1 VDPLAIGFVALL
13 VGLAAASLAAMSRA
27 RRLDE
32 IRGIAGE
39 HHDEESAASAVRR
52 LRDRAAAAEWE
63 AARHRRDI
71 AALADVVSVGIVR
84 LDDELR
90 VDFAN
95 EAAHLFL
102 DRATGSMLG
111 RSAIEAF
118 VDDRIELIAVEARDR
133 GSSSGEILLREI
145 EGRALA
151 VRARRSPSRGVWV
164 VLDDVSELRRLQ
176 QIRAE
181 FIDNLSHEIRT
192 PLTNLSLL
200 AETLSR
206 EADAVGDALPSRM
219 RERIGKIEVET
230 GHLIQMVN
238 ELLDLT
244 RIESGTSFV
253 PLDEVD
259 VGRIAA
265 AEVER
270 LHLFAERQGVRLT
283 LDLPPG
289 GVPPVRGDDQRLG
302 QVLVNLL
309 HNAVKFSPDG
319 GDVTVRVRTVD
330 SNVVVTVEDEG
341 IGIARAHRKRI
352 FERFY
357 KVDRARSRG
366 GGTGLGLSISR
377 HIVEQHGG
385 RIWVES
391 EEGRGS
397 RFSFELAV
405 AVPRPVTAEEPPG
418 LVTTPP
424 G

>member
-1 VDPLAIGFVALL
+1 VDPLAIGFVVLL

-71 AALADVVSVGIVR
+71 AALADVVSVGVVR

-206 EADAVGDALPSRM
+206 EADTVGDALPSRM